1 MPRQGPGTKK
11 TDTGQAW
18 ILTGTDF
25 SRPARKA
32 LIQARTIAVE
42 RDLSLMI
49 LHVIDAPD
57 LEEHARLADLPAREL
72 RDRLGRE
79 RLERLAAAAR
89 EIDDAHAATPVEIA
103 VAWGHPFE
111 EIVKKASEIGAVMI
125 VLGTGGRSVD
135 LERALFGSTAEKVLR
150 AAPCPVL
157 CVPAE

>member
-1 MPRQGPGTKK
+1 MKRHGSGQGK
-11 TDTGQAW
+11 TDAGRAW

-32 LIQARTIAVE
+32 LIHARTLAVE

-57 LEEHARLADLPAREL
+57 LEELARLADLSAREL
-72 RDRLGRE
+72 QDRLGQD
-79 RLERLAAAAR
+79 RLDRLAAAAR
-89 EIDDAHAATPVEIA
+89 EITEGPAETPVEIA

-111 EIVKKASEIGAVMI
+111 EIVKKASEIGAVLI

-157 CVPAE
+157 CVPSE